1 MICQLEE
8 MKGPTNLILNHQAT
22 QILFH
27 RSSSPC
33 TRLIL
38 NDFGFMYLDVMSP
51 FLQSNARQ
59 VANNNMPGLKR
70 NVSLFF
76 SFLLCESNFICS
88 TNFIVLNLN
97 KTAWRL
103 PDDYL
108 TTAWQLP
115 DNCLMTA
122 WWLPNDCLTTTWWL
136 PDDCLTSAWWLPDNC
151 LVTAWNLMFLPITIY
166 STFQQCYWIV
176 WQVKKGKYC

>member
-1 MICQLEE
+1 MLTVADMGEGGVKNLKKIWTNHSSDTVLQFVQIFLKQTLLYGRSLDKMICQLEE

-88 TNFIVLNLN
+88 TNFFVLNVN
-97 KTAWRL
+97 KT
-103 PDDYL
+103 DNCL
-108 TTAWQLP
+108 TTA
-115 DNCLMTA
+115 
-122 WWLPNDCLTTTWWL
+122 NDCLTT
-136 PDDCLTSAWWLPDNC
+136 A
-151 LVTAWNLMFLPITIY
+151 
-166 STFQQCYWIV
+166 
-176 WQVKKGKYC
+176 